1 MEEEVSVF
9 SPEQRSAL
17 IREYL
22 GKTVEVIIDRPV
34 GYVHHVK
41 GITLHYTL
49 NYGYLP
55 GVIGGD
61 GEEQDVYVLGVTEP
75 LERFTGRVI
84 GAVRRADDAE
94 DKLVAAPE
102 GMEFH
107 QGEIAEAV
115 HFVEQYFDSS
125 YDCLLRKSCGI
136 IPWRKTDEGIRYLL
150 VLQSNRC
157 WSFPK
162 GHMERGEGETETA
175 LRELWEET
183 GLTARPDCRFRAVV
197 EYPLNEISRK
207 RVVLFPGEV
216 TGEPVPECREVKEL
230 RWVTAEEAKKL
241 LNREQREMMDRV
253 QAYLEVQYAENL
265 SAKL

>member
-1 MEEEVSVF
+1 MEETAYLTQQ
-9 SPEQRSAL
+9 QRDAL
-17 IREYL
+17 IRDYL
-22 GKTVEVIIDRPV
+22 GKTVEVVIDRPV

-41 GITLHYTL
+41 GITLHYTV

-61 GEEQDVYVLGVTEP
+61 GEEQDVYVLGVSQP
-75 LERFTGRVI
+75 LERFTGRII
-84 GAVRRADDAE
+84 GAVRRADDTE

-115 HFVEQYFDSS
+115 HFVEKYFDST

-136 IPWRKTDEGIRYLL
+136 IPWRKTDKGIRYLL
-150 VLQSNRC
+150 ILQSNCC

-162 GHMERGEGETETA
+162 GHMERGEGESETA
-175 LRELWEET
+175 LRELREEV
-183 GLTARPDCRFRAVV
+183 GLSALPDRGFRQVV
-197 EYPLNEISRK
+197 EYPLNKISRK
-207 RVVLFPGEV
+207 QVVLFPGEV

-230 RWVTAEEAKKL
+230 RWVTVEEAKKL

-253 QAYLEVQYAENL
+253 QTYLEEQNAENL
-265 SAKL
+265 STQL